1 MKHNELGERVSENW
15 DTVFRSLSAEPRRQ
29 LVVSLMDA
37 PPEGS
42 VPLPESAAMS
52 TLQPDP
58 ETLRTE
64 LYHVHLPILAE
75 NEFIR
80 WETDPLVAFRG
91 PKFDEVAAVFEALHS
106 AATEIPESLVVG
118 CRRLEREKRGGVGV
132 P

>member
-1 MKHNELGERVSENW
+1 MKDNKLGERVSENW

-29 LVVSLMDA
+29 LVVSLLDA
-37 PPEGS
+37 PPGES

-52 TLQPDP
+52 ARKVDP
-58 ETLRTE
+58 EALRAE

-75 NEFIR
+75 NGFIG

-91 PKFDEVAAVFEALHS
+91 SKFDRVAVVFDALHS
-106 AATEIPESLVVG
+106 AATEIPDSLVVG
-118 CRRLEREKRGGVGV
+118 CRRLEREKEGGVGV